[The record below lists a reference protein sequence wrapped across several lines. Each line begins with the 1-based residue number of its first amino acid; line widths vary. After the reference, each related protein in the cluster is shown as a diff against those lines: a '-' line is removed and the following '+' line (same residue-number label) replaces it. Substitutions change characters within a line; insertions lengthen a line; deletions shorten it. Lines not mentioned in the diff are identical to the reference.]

1 MGFIRGMQ
9 GWFNIRNPTKVIF
22 PINKLIKEN
31 YIRVSIDVAKA
42 SDKKHVPNKS
52 PLQTSLKAQN

>member
-9 GWFNIRNPTKVIF
+9 GWFNIRNPINVIL

-42 SDKKHVPNKS
+42 SDKKHASNKS